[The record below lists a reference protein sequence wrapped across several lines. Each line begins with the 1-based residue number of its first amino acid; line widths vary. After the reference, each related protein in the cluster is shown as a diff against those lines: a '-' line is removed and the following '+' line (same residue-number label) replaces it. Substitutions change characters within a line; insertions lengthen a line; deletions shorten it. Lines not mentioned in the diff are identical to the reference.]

1 LIVPSAGGRRERN
14 PARAVPQ
21 LAVGFADCHFPV
33 AMKARLFVVRDALQ
47 EAPMGLLDILNGMQ
61 NGPRGQ
67 TDPNAKGGMSPI
79 TMAILAL
86 IAYKGYK
93 HLSGGQQAPS
103 TPASPRLPDRNNM
116 DADTGAPGGG
126 LGDILGGLLG
136 GGRGGAFGNAPG
148 GAGGGGGLG
157 DLLKGGL
164 GGALAGGAAGSI
176 LSGGLGSLLEQFQR
190 NGQGQAAQSWVGK
203 GPNQDI
209 SESDLAK
216 SIGIDDIDTVAS
228 QTGLSRDELLSGL
241 RRELPQAVDELTP
254 EGRLPTEQEAS
265 RWV

>member
-1 LIVPSAGGRRERN
+1 
-14 PARAVPQ
+14 
-21 LAVGFADCHFPV
+21 
-33 AMKARLFVVRDALQ
+33 
-47 EAPMGLLDILNGMQ
+47 MGLLDILNGMQ

-86 IAYKGYK
+86 LAYKGYK

-103 TPASPRLPDRNNM
+103 TPASPRRPDRNTM
-116 DADTGAPGGG
+116 DADAGAPGGG

-136 GGRGGAFGNAPG
+136 GGRGGGFGNALGG

-176 LSGGLGSLLEQFQR
+176 LSGGLGSLLEQFQQ
-190 NGQGQAAQSWVGK
+190 NGHGQAAQSWVGK

-216 SIGIDDIDTVAS
+216 SIGIDDIDAVAS
-228 QTGLSRDELLSGL
+228 HTGLSRDELLAGL
-241 RRELPQAVDELTP
+241 RRELPQAVDQLTP
-254 EGRLPTEQEAS
+254 QGRLPTQDEAS